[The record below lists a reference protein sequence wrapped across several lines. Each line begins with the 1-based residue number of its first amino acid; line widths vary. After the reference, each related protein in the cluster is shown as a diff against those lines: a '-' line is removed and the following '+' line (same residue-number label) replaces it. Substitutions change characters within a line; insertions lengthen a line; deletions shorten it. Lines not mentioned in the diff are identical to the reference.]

1 MKYLFSAVL
10 ALVTVGCGDACP
22 FRTPQPPAIASYPA
36 SELDAEILPV
46 CINDYKKRYRAGREM
61 KNYLRF
67 DYKVLPYEEAARHRF
82 LQQPQLDPGRHYVLV
97 TICDLP
103 PHSLGG
109 AAEYLVQPTTR
120 RTLAWT
126 HGK

>member
-1 MKYLFSAVL
+1 MKYLFSAAL
-10 ALVTVGCGDACP
+10 ALVTVGCGDAYP
-22 FRTPQPPAIASYPA
+22 ARAPQPPAIASYPA
-36 SELDAEILPV
+36 SELDAEILTV

-67 DYKVLPYEEAARHRF
+67 DYRVLTYEEASRRRF
-82 LQQPQLDPGRHYVLV
+82 LQQPQLEPGQRYVLV

-103 PHSLGG
+103 PRWLGG

-120 RTLAWT
+120 KILAWT

>member
-1 MKYLFSAVL
+1 MGKISSNFRALLVL
-10 ALVTVGCGDACP
+10 ACIGAYP
-22 FRTPQPPAIASYPA
+22 MQAEPAPSIATYPA
-36 SELDAEILPV
+36 SELDAEILTV

-67 DYKVLPYEEAARHRF
+67 DYRVLTSEEASRRRF
-82 LQQPQLDPGRHYVLV
+82 LQQPQLEPGQRYVLV

-103 PHSLGG
+103 PRSKGG

-120 RTLAWT
+120 KILAWT

>member
-1 MKYLFSAVL
+1 MKYLFSAAL
-10 ALVTVGCGDACP
+10 ALVAVGCGDAYP
-22 FRTPQPPAIASYPA
+22 ARASQPPAIASYPA
-36 SELDAEILPV
+36 SELDAEILTV

-67 DYKVLPYEEAARHRF
+67 DYKVLTHEEASRHRF
-82 LQQPQLDPGRHYVLV
+82 LQQPQLEPGQRYVLV

-103 PHSLGG
+103 PRWLGG

-120 RTLAWT
+120 KILAWT

>member
-1 MKYLFSAVL
+1 MRYIFSA
-10 ALVTVGCGDACP
+10 ALVLVAVGCGDALP
-22 FRTPQPPAIASYPA
+22 SRTQPPPAIATYPA
-36 SELDAEILPV
+36 SELDAEILTV

-67 DYKVLPYEEAARHRF
+67 DYRVLTSEEVSRRRF
-82 LQQPQLDPGRHYVLV
+82 LQQPQLEPGQRYVLV

-103 PHSLGG
+103 PRWLGG

-120 RTLAWT
+120 KILART

>member
-1 MKYLFSAVL
+1 MQAE
-10 ALVTVGCGDACP
+10 
-22 FRTPQPPAIASYPA
+22 PAPSIATYPA
-36 SELDAEILPV
+36 SELDAEILTV

-67 DYKVLPYEEAARHRF
+67 DYRVLTSEEASRRRF
-82 LQQPQLDPGRHYVLV
+82 LQQPQLEPGQRYVLV

-103 PHSLGG
+103 PRWLGG

-120 RTLAWT
+120 KILAWT